1 MVCLAIF
8 IPSVV
13 PFLFCRVIRS
23 SSTRSELFDCMIGE
37 GILRVIGD
45 IIVTET
51 ETDDLVLVCLL
62 SFFYIFHLLFLFF
75 TFAI

>member
-37 GILRVIGD
+37 RILRAIGD
-45 IIVTET
+45 IIVN
-51 ETDDLVLVCLL
+51 ETDALVLVC
-62 SFFYIFHLLFLFF
+62 
-75 TFAI
+75 